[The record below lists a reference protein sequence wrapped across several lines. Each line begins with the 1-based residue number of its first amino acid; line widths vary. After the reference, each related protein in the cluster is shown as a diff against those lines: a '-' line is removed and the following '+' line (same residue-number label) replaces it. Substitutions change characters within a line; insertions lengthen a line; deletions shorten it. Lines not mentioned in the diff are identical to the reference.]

1 MEIKNVE
8 IEPKYNNKPRYIKQN
23 LKVEIGRFN
32 KINYKVMNM
41 EEWSE

>member
-1 MEIKNVE
+1 MEIKNVK
-8 IEPKYNNKPRYIKQN
+8 IEPVYDNKPHNFKQT
-23 LKVEIGRFN
+23 LMVEIGRFN